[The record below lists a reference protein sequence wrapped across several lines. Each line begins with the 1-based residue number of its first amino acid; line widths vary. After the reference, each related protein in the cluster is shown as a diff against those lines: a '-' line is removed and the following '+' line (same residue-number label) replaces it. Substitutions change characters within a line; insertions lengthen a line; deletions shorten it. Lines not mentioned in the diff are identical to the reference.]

1 MYRPSEAL
9 PLVPSSPPRRR
20 GTLLG
25 QSRRGT
31 RCCRPGR
38 RRRRRRPRGW
48 SRTRTRSRR
57 GGRRCP
63 GRSSE
68 AADAAFPKFD
78 ASQIPRFF
86 FPRPPQTTR
95 GSCGGRRGIDSPG
108 DGRAADE
115 RPPEARRTPPSPPA
129 AVLSTACVRT
139 RVCHCRRRR
148 FTTKIYYRKM
158 FGATT
163 SSIRTRGASG
173 WTARDDD
180 RDRDAF
186 AGTPRGSRAPG
197 PRAGDPQRLGRRW
210 RIVA

>member
-1 MYRPSEAL
+1 VYRPSEAL

-78 ASQIPRFF
+78 ASLDSETPDAWLSASASDDARVV
-86 FPRPPQTTR
+86 RRTTGDR
-95 GSCGGRRGIDSPG
+95 LTRRRSSR
-108 DGRAADE
+108 GRAT
-115 RPPEARRTPPSPPA
+115 ARGATHAAIAA

-139 RVCHCRRRR
+139 RVCQLPTTTFHNENILSENVWCDDVTDQNSRRVRLDR
-148 FTTKIYYRKM
+148 
-158 FGATT
+158 
-163 SSIRTRGASG
+163 
-173 WTARDDD
+173 AR
-180 RDRDAF
+180 
-186 AGTPRGSRAPG
+186 
-197 PRAGDPQRLGRRW
+197 
-210 RIVA
+210 